1 MVYTICK
8 PVIAYVYII
17 CKIYNTKLHDKTCQA
32 IMKTKSNGLYYME
45 IYNSLDAELQNMSG
59 ENEDEIKYNKLFYHM
74 EIYNSLD
81 AA

>member
-1 MVYTICK
+1 
-8 PVIAYVYII
+8 
-17 CKIYNTKLHDKTCQA
+17 
-32 IMKTKSNGLYYME
+32 MKTKSNGLYYME

-81 AA
+81 AAWQNKSDEHEDEIKYNTWSIPYRNL